1 VNLEPSADQVG
12 IAAAAAS
19 FLAKELPISRL
30 RDLAAIEGGD
40 AIDGPTWQR
49 CAELGWLALGLSED
63 HGGIG
68 LGLPEEVMLFRELGR
83 YLAPGPFRSSVL
95 GARVASMSGAGDLA
109 ESIASGERRVGL
121 QVDDDLAIDVR
132 PGDLLLAVDETGGEL
147 FEVDTVQPVAG
158 VDPGTRFARVTRGAS
173 VARADS
179 ATLLS
184 RARVLAA
191 AEQLGIIEA
200 VRDMSAAYAQTRM
213 QFDKPIGTF
222 QAVKHRCADMAIAAY
237 STTGELF
244 QAALLV
250 EAGEPDG
257 PFHAATAYVLA
268 TNGAKVSTADNIQN
282 HGGIGFTWEQ
292 DSHLYLK
299 RALLLERLLGPV
311 RRAYQAV
318 LEPARHQF

>member
-1 VNLEPSADQVG
+1 MNLQPSQEQAG
-12 IAAAAAS
+12 IAASAAS

-30 RDLAAIEGGD
+30 RELAADVDAD
-40 AIDGPTWQR
+40 AIDQATWQR

-68 LGLPEEVMLFRELGR
+68 LGLAEEAMLFRELGR
-83 YLAPGPFRSSVL
+83 HLAPGPFRSSVL
-95 GARVASMSGAGDLA
+95 GARVASIAGNDELAEAITSGA
-109 ESIASGERRVGL
+109 RRVGF
-121 QVDDDLAIDVR
+121 QIGDLAIDVR
-132 PGDLLLAVDETGGEL
+132 DGDLLLTLDDDGGEL
-147 FEVDTVQPVAG
+147 FEVASAQPIAG
-158 VDPGTRFARVTRGAS
+158 VDPGTRFARVTKGAS

-179 ATLLS
+179 PVLLS

-200 VRDMSAAYAQTRM
+200 VRDMSASYAQTRV

-237 STTGELF
+237 STVGEVF
-244 QAALLV
+244 QAALLID
-250 EAGEPDG
+250 AGAADG

-292 DSHLYLK
+292 DAHLFLK
-299 RALLLERLLGPV
+299 RAFLLEHLLGPQ
-311 RRAYQAV
+311 RRTYEVV
-318 LEPARHQF
+318 LEPARHEF

>member
-1 VNLEPSADQVG
+1 MNLQPSQEQAG
-12 IAAAAAS
+12 IAASAAS

-30 RDLAAIEGGD
+30 RELAADTDAD
-40 AIDGPTWQR
+40 AIDQATWQR

-68 LGLPEEVMLFRELGR
+68 LGLAEEAMLSRELGR
-83 YLAPGPFRSSVL
+83 HLAPGPFRSSVL
-95 GARVASMSGAGDLA
+95 GARVASIAGDGELAEAITSGA
-109 ESIASGERRVGL
+109 RRVGF
-121 QVDDDLAIDVR
+121 QIGDLAIDVR
-132 PGDLLLAVDETGGEL
+132 AGDLLLTLDDNGGEL
-147 FEVDTVQPVAG
+147 FEVASAQPIAG
-158 VDPGTRFARVTRGAS
+158 VDPGTRFARVTKGAS

-179 ATLLS
+179 PTLLS

-200 VRDMSAAYAQTRM
+200 VRDMSASYAQTRV

-237 STTGELF
+237 STVGEVF
-244 QAALLV
+244 QAALLID
-250 EAGEPDG
+250 AGAPDG

-292 DSHLYLK
+292 DAHLFLK
-299 RALLLERLLGPV
+299 RAFLLEHLLGPL
-311 RRAYQAV
+311 RRTYEAV
-318 LEPARHQF
+318 LAPARHEF